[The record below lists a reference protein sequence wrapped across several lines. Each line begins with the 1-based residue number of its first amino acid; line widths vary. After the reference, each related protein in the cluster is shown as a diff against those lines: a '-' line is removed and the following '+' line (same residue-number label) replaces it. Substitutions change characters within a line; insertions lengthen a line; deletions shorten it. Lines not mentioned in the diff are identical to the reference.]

1 MPFVLVV
8 EDHPLIAESLVTCIK
23 GGHPNLFVEAAH
35 SLRAAGNSLK
45 NRPTPILIVTDLT
58 LVDANGIDAVRALQ
72 AAAPQTPLLVFTA
85 IEDPALR
92 DLAIDLGVAGYL
104 LKSTAT
110 AGLCAEISRL
120 IGEDSSVVHST
131 TSAGSSAEIL
141 IRELTKKQTEILD
154 ELVAG
159 RSNKEIATRLGIS
172 DQTVNSHMKE
182 ILSRLGVRN
191 RTQAVSRYYQLRSQ
205 THRRREA
212 DQKKE

>member
-8 EDHPLIAESLVTCIK
+8 EDHPLIAESLVICIK
-23 GGHPNLFVEAAH
+23 EGHPNLLVEATH
-35 SLRAAGNSLK
+35 SLRAAGSRLE

-58 LVDANGIDAVRALQ
+58 LVDANGIDAVRALR
-72 AAAPQTPLLVFTA
+72 AAAPRTPLLVFTA
-85 IEDPALR
+85 IDDPALR

-110 AGLCAEISRL
+110 ATLCAEMSRL
-120 IGEDSSVVHST
+120 IGKHSSAVHST
-131 TSAGSSAEIL
+131 TSAGSSAEIV
-141 IRELTKKQTEILD
+141 IRELTKKQTEILI

-172 DQTVNSHMKE
+172 DQTVSSHMKE
-182 ILSRLGVRN
+182 VLSRLGVRN

-205 THRRREA
+205 THRRRAA